1 MCGYISK
8 HMKTAIKF
16 AESVIYIHMLTG
28 ENQVNCIGTHNT
40 QNRCNSH
47 SLSSK
52 DVAQGLGLGFMIQS

>member
-1 MCGYISK
+1 
-8 HMKTAIKF
+8 MKTAIKF

>member
-1 MCGYISK
+1 ME
-8 HMKTAIKF
+8 TTIKF

-28 ENQVNCIGTHNT
+28 ENQVNCIATHNT

-52 DVAQGLGLGFMIQS
+52 DVVQGLGLGFMIQS